1 MINPKL
7 LQKYSINLTD
17 KSLLEWW
24 YDSSRQFYTLDYL
37 NFHLDQI
44 NEDYFSGVISE
55 ETKDLL
61 TAFFLF
67 ENIITPRHKIEGIE
81 NSSLFLEKY
90 CIDNKND
97 NFIKL
102 HRLVSKSNSFGL
114 LDVISLSEKYKS
126 KIWKGDTTEL
136 KKWESAY
143 IREYYS
149 DDIIKSRITVYQEL
163 ADELPENTSAI
174 LEIIDWLK
182 SA

>member
-17 KSLLEWW
+17 RSLLEWW

-37 NFHLDQI
+37 KFHLDQI

-90 CIDNKND
+90 CSDNKND

-102 HRLVSKSNSFGL
+102 HRLVSKSSPFGL

-126 KIWKGDTTEL
+126 KIWKGDFTEL

-149 DDIIKSRITVYQEL
+149 DNIIKSRITVYQEL
-163 ADELPENTSAI
+163 VDELPENTSAI